1 MPLWMEMCE
10 ILICGYLPPTK
21 ALGQSSA
28 FGLSY
33 TLLYIS
39 SMDTSFI
46 YQVQMNVNK
55 HLSTVNRQIVL
66 EQDIYAHQCN
76 NGYIGLCYHLLA

>member
-1 MPLWMEMCE
+1 MPLWMETCE
-10 ILICGYLPPTK
+10 ILICDYLPPTK

-33 TLLYIS
+33 ALLYIS
-39 SMDTSFI
+39 SMDTGFI
-46 YQVQMNVNK
+46 YQVQLNVNK

-66 EQDIYAHQCN
+66 EQDIYCRSM
-76 NGYIGLCYHLLA
+76 